1 MAFGRP
7 VKTAVHVA
15 PWPLW
20 KVFGLLAFIL
30 LLLFLAT
37 LLVGFDACLHK
48 IQRGT
53 FGCLD
58 TTEMCYSHTAGM
70 VAVQERCKHAG
81 I

>member
-20 KVFGLLAFIL
+20 KVFGLLALIL

-37 LLVGFDACLHK
+37 LLVGFDACLHEM
-48 IQRGT
+48 QRGT

-58 TTEMCYSHTAGM
+58 IVQMAYSQTAGM
-70 VAVQERCKHAG
+70 VAV
-81 I
+81 